1 VGLFDEKSE
10 TPSNRDG
17 GPMDSGKDTL
27 FDWLVRKAEADLG
40 LAQAFAAG
48 ETQRVDQIKHLE
60 TTLVGQIAELQHQ
73 ILESRDAELN
83 DLKSEISVYAERM
96 TRIEDAKAPSDA
108 TKEFVQDK
116 LGVLRAQL
124 SGRQTVLETRYSGFE
139 KLGESFGAQICA
151 LEEKIRDELGGVR
164 AAQGEL
170 RHLKSEAQS
179 LTERVGQA
187 ESTAWQ
193 TRTLTSRNAQQLEHT
208 AENVKG
214 EIAALKAVFAE
225 LNEQQCNLRRPES
238 LLNEITQ
245 SLGAKIEEILSQLAQ
260 DHHAQLGRDAQL
272 GQLDSELAMLAE
284 RMTQTE
290 SLSRENHARAAGE
303 VSSASDFREK
313 IATELAAL
321 HAKLGEAQMRQRAIE
336 DLEASLRAK
345 LEKWQHQ
352 AAQKIMLLE
361 SHDAEHEKSA
371 RELGASLGAKLAEQ
385 EERTGEKLLA
395 LASGPEGLASLKPEI
410 QTLTQRIG
418 QIESVAQRVQSQ
430 ADASAKR
437 TGQLEEG
444 FKSAITALKAE
455 LAELNEQQRA
465 FRLPDAQI
473 SEIERK
479 LGVKI
484 DDLQRQLAV
493 EREGFDHWGKGLRE
507 SFSAEFSAM
516 QARLSERQSQIE
528 YRHSRLEGS
537 EETVKASIQGL
548 ETQLKEKL
556 QSQDYDR
563 EQWAQLRS
571 ELGAFGERTSQ
582 LESQGRQ
589 AEERTAA
596 THQRVEQSLADL
608 CGEISAFKA
617 SFDQRPA
624 PPSESVI
631 RGLEETLGANLSQLE
646 EQVTRKFSLY
656 DSRDSERVQQT
667 EQALNRLKAELGT
680 FRADFEQK
688 QSGLPSADS
697 LSYTIQESLRTKI
710 HELDQELAKR
720 FTLIDS
726 RDAERAR
733 QGHETLEALHREI
746 AALRGEI
753 TALKS
758 GLNERPEIPAEP
770 AVRGLEESFGAKIQD
785 LQQQVAEKLVL
796 LDRRDAERSQQA
808 EQIIAGFTTEMA
820 KLKTEL
826 LQRPAVM
833 TSSDPALRCLEENL
847 SAKIDELNQQVTQK
861 FSDFESRDAELK
873 ELKDRSQSVIQ
884 RVAQLSAAIQ
894 GAQNSGPVAVQFVP
908 APPEASAAQ
917 APEVDA
923 KGDKNS
929 AETQA
934 SSEKEQLVKL
944 QERMSAEIERVRAE
958 LKERSGRW
966 KVRRSAS

>member
-17 GPMDSGKDTL
+17 GQMGSGKDTL

-73 ILESRDAELN
+73 ILESREAELN
-83 DLKSEISVYAERM
+83 DLKSEISVYADRM
-96 TRIEDAKAPSDA
+96 TRIEGAKAPGDA
-108 TKEFVQDK
+108 TKEFVHDE

-124 SGRQTVLETRYSGFE
+124 SGRQTELETRYSGFE
-139 KLGESFGAQICA
+139 RLEESFGAQIRA
-151 LEEKIRDELGGVR
+151 LEDKIREELGGVR

-193 TRTLTSRNAQQLEHT
+193 TRTFASRNAQQLEHT
-208 AENVKG
+208 AENLKG
-214 EIAALKAVFAE
+214 EIVALKAVFAE
-225 LNEQQCNLRRPES
+225 LNDQQRNGRRPDS
-238 LLNEITQ
+238 LLDEIAQ
-245 SLGAKIEEILSQLAQ
+245 SLGGKIEEILSRLAQ
-260 DHHAQLGRDAQL
+260 EHHAQLGRDHRL
-272 GQLDSELAMLAE
+272 GQLDSGLATVAE
-284 RMTQTE
+284 RMTETE
-290 SLSRENHARAAGE
+290 LLARETHALAQGE
-303 VSSASDFREK
+303 VSSASDFRDK

-321 HAKLGEAQMRQRAIE
+321 HAKLGEAQTRQLAIE

-345 LEKWQHQ
+345 LEEWQHVT
-352 AAQKIMLLE
+352 AQKFMLLA
-361 SHDAEHEKSA
+361 SHDAEQEKSA

-385 EERTGEKLLA
+385 EERTGEKLRA
-395 LASGPEGLASLKPEI
+395 LASGHEGLARLKPEI
-410 QTLTQRIG
+410 QTLAQRIG
-418 QIESVAQRVQSQ
+418 QVEFVAQRVQSQ
-430 ADASAKR
+430 ADAGAKHA
-437 TGQLEEG
+437 GELEEG
-444 FKSAITALKAE
+444 FKSTITALKAE
-455 LAELNEQQRA
+455 LAELNDQQRA
-465 FRLPDAQI
+465 FRLPEAQM
-473 SEIERK
+473 SDIEHK

-484 DDLQRQLAV
+484 DELQHQMAV

-507 SFSAEFSAM
+507 SFSAELSAM
-516 QARLSERQSQIE
+516 QVRLSERQSQIE
-528 YRHSRLEGS
+528 YRHSRLERL
-537 EETVKASIQGL
+537 EETVKASIQEL
-548 ETQLKEKL
+548 EAQLKEKL

-571 ELGAFGERTSQ
+571 EFGALGERTSQ

-589 AEERTAA
+589 AEGRATA
-596 THQRVEQSLADL
+596 THQHVEQSLTDL
-608 CGEISAFKA
+608 CGEFSAFKA
-617 SFDQRPA
+617 SFDQRPP
-624 PPSESVI
+624 PPSESII
-631 RGLEETLGANLSQLE
+631 RGLEKTLGANLSQLE

-680 FRADFEQK
+680 FRADFVQQ
-688 QSGLPSADS
+688 QSGLPSAES

-710 HELDQELAKR
+710 HELDQQLAER

-733 QGHETLEALHREI
+733 QADETLEALHSEI
-746 AALRGEI
+746 AVLRGEI

-758 GLNERPEIPAEP
+758 SLNERPEVTAD
-770 AVRGLEESFGAKIQD
+770 AALRGLEELFGAKIQD
-785 LQQQVAEKLVL
+785 SQQQVAEKLVL
-796 LDRRDAERSQQA
+796 LDRRDAERSQAA
-808 EQIIAGFTTEMA
+808 EQIIAGFTTEIA
-820 KLKTEL
+820 KLKTDL

-833 TSSDPALRCLEENL
+833 TSSDPALRFLEENL
-847 SAKIDELNQQVTQK
+847 SAKIHELNQQVTQK
-861 FSDFESRDAELK
+861 FSVFESRDAELK

-894 GAQNSGPVAVQFVP
+894 GAQNSAPVAVQFVS

-917 APEVDA
+917 APEPIA
-923 KGDKNS
+923 KGENP

-934 SSEKEQLVKL
+934 PSEKEQLVKL

-966 KVRRSAS
+966 KVRRSAP

>member
-96 TRIEDAKAPSDA
+96 TRIDDAKAPSDA

-139 KLGESFGAQICA
+139 KLGESFGTQICA

-225 LNEQQCNLRRPES
+225 LNEQQRNGRRPDS
-238 LLNEITQ
+238 LLNEIAQ
-245 SLGAKIEEILSQLAQ
+245 SLGDKIEEILSRLAQ
-260 DHHAQLGRDAQL
+260 EHHAQLGRDARL
-272 GQLDSELAMLAE
+272 GQLDSGLAMLAE
-284 RMTQTE
+284 RMTKTE
-290 SLSRENHARAAGE
+290 SQSRETQALVSIE

-321 HAKLGEAQMRQRAIE
+321 YAKLGEAQMRQMAIE

-345 LEKWQHQ
+345 LEEWQHLT
-352 AAQKIMLLE
+352 AQKFMLLA
-361 SHDAEHEKSA
+361 SHDAEQEKSA

-385 EERTGEKLLA
+385 EERNGEKLRA
-395 LASGPEGLASLKPEI
+395 LASGHEELARLKPEI
-410 QTLTQRIG
+410 QTLAQRIG
-418 QIESVAQRVQSQ
+418 QAESVAQKAQSQ
-430 ADASAKR
+430 ADAGAKR
-437 TGQLEEG
+437 AGQLEEG

-455 LAELNEQQRA
+455 LNEQQRA
-465 FRLPDAQI
+465 FRLPEAQM
-473 SEIERK
+473 SEIEHK

-484 DDLQRQLAV
+484 DELQRQLAV

-507 SFSAEFSAM
+507 SFSAELSAM
-516 QARLSERQSQIE
+516 QVRLSERQSQIE
-528 YRHSRLEGS
+528 YRHSHLERL
-537 EETVKASIQGL
+537 EETVKASIQEL
-548 ETQLKEKL
+548 EAQLKEKL

-563 EQWAQLRS
+563 EQRAQLRS
-571 ELGAFGERTSQ
+571 EFGALGERTNR
-582 LESQGRQ
+582 LESQDCQ
-589 AEERTAA
+589 AEGRAAA
-596 THQRVEQSLADL
+596 THQHVEQSLADL
-608 CGEISAFKA
+608 YGEFSAFKA

-624 PPSESVI
+624 PPSESI
-631 RGLEETLGANLSQLE
+631 MRGLEETLGANLSQLE

-656 DSRDSERVQQT
+656 DSRDSERDQQT

-680 FRADFEQK
+680 FRADFVQQ
-688 QSGLPSADS
+688 QSSLPSTES

-710 HELDQELAKR
+710 HEIDQQLAER

-733 QGHETLEALHREI
+733 QADETLEALHSEI
-746 AALRGEI
+746 AVLRGEI

-758 GLNERPEIPAEP
+758 GLNERPEVTADT
-770 AVRGLEESFGAKIQD
+770 ALRGLEESFGAKIQD
-785 LQQQVAEKLVL
+785 SQQQMADKLVL
-796 LDRRDAERSQQA
+796 LDKRDAERGQKA

-820 KLKTEL
+820 NLKTDL
-826 LQRPAVM
+826 LQPPAVM

-847 SAKIDELNQQVTQK
+847 SAKINELNQQVTQK
-861 FSDFESRDAELK
+861 FSVFESRDAELK

-917 APEVDA
+917 APEANA
-923 KGDKNS
+923 KGENP

-934 SSEKEQLVKL
+934 PSEKEQLVKL
-944 QERMSAEIERVRAE
+944 QERMSTEIERVRAE

>member
-1 VGLFDEKSE
+1 MGLFDEKNE

-17 GPMDSGKDTL
+17 GRMGCGKDTL

-73 ILESRDAELN
+73 ILESREAELN
-83 DLKSEISVYAERM
+83 DLKSEISVYSDRM
-96 TRIEDAKAPSDA
+96 TRIEGAKAPGDA
-108 TKEFVQDK
+108 IKEFVQDE

-124 SGRQTVLETRYSGFE
+124 SGRQTELETRYSGFE
-139 KLGESFGAQICA
+139 RLEESFGAQIRA
-151 LEEKIRDELGGVR
+151 LEDKIREEFGGVR

-193 TRTLTSRNAQQLEHT
+193 TRTFASRTAQQLEHT
-208 AENVKG
+208 AVNLKG
-214 EIAALKAVFAE
+214 EIVALKAVFAE
-225 LNEQQCNLRRPES
+225 LNDQQRNGRRPDS
-238 LLNEITQ
+238 LLNEISQ
-245 SLGAKIEEILSQLAQ
+245 SLGDKIEEILSRLAQ
-260 DHHAQLGRDAQL
+260 EQHAQLGRDARL
-272 GQLDSELAMLAE
+272 GQLDSGLAMLAE
-284 RMTQTE
+284 RMTETE
-290 SLSRENHARAAGE
+290 SQSRETQALVPGE
-303 VSSASDFREK
+303 VSAASDFREK

-321 HAKLGEAQMRQRAIE
+321 HAKLGEAQMRQLAIE

-345 LEKWQHQ
+345 LEEWQHLT
-352 AAQKIMLLE
+352 AQKFMLLA
-361 SHDAEHEKSA
+361 SHDAEQEKSA

-385 EERTGEKLLA
+385 EERTGEKLRA
-395 LASGPEGLASLKPEI
+395 LASGHEGLARLKPEI
-410 QTLTQRIG
+410 QTLAQRIG
-418 QIESVAQRVQSQ
+418 QVESVAQGAQSQ
-430 ADASAKR
+430 ADAGAKR
-437 TGQLEEG
+437 AGQLDEG

-455 LAELNEQQRA
+455 LNEQQRA
-465 FRLPDAQI
+465 FRLPEAQM
-473 SEIERK
+473 SEIEHK

-484 DDLQRQLAV
+484 DELQRQLAV

-507 SFSAEFSAM
+507 SFSADLSAM
-516 QARLSERQSQIE
+516 QVRLSERQSQIE
-528 YRHSRLEGS
+528 YRHSRLERL
-537 EETVKASIQGL
+537 EENVKASIQGL
-548 ETQLKEKL
+548 EAQLKEKL
-556 QSQDYDR
+556 QSQEYDR

-571 ELGAFGERTSQ
+571 EFGGLGERTSQ

-589 AEERTAA
+589 AEDRATA
-596 THQRVEQSLADL
+596 THQHVEQSLADL
-608 CGEISAFKA
+608 CGEFSAFKA
-617 SFDQRPA
+617 SFDQRPP
-624 PPSESVI
+624 PPSESII
-631 RGLEETLGANLSQLE
+631 RGLEETLGANLSRLE

-680 FRADFEQK
+680 FRADFVQQ
-688 QSGLPSADS
+688 QSGLPSAES
-697 LSYTIQESLRTKI
+697 LSYTIQELLRTKI
-710 HELDQELAKR
+710 HELDQQLAER

-733 QGHETLEALHREI
+733 QADETLEALHSEI
-746 AALRGEI
+746 AVLQGEI

-758 GLNERPEIPAEP
+758 GLNERPEVTAD
-770 AVRGLEESFGAKIQD
+770 AALRGLEESFGAKIQD
-785 LQQQVAEKLVL
+785 SQQQVAEKLVL
-796 LDRRDAERSQQA
+796 LDRRDAERSQKA

-820 KLKTEL
+820 TLKTDI

-833 TSSDPALRCLEENL
+833 TSSDPALRSLEENL
-847 SAKIDELNQQVTQK
+847 SAKIHELNQQVTQK
-861 FSDFESRDAELK
+861 FSVFESRDAELK

-894 GAQNSGPVAVQFVP
+894 GAQNSAPVAVQFVS

-917 APEVDA
+917 APEPIA
-923 KGDKNS
+923 KGENP
-929 AETQA
+929 AGTQA
-934 SSEKEQLVKL
+934 PSEKEQLVKL

-966 KVRRSAS
+966 KVRRSAP